1 MEISVEKL
9 GELQPEDCVICDI
22 RGEHDRA
29 YGFIPGS
36 VGISAEELLASP
48 PADGKKLIIYCAR
61 GVVSVDL
68 ADELCDRGLEAYSL
82 EGGYIAWLRA
92 EMRRRNDEELRERV
106 EQSIRKKFR
115 VSLMSKFIKAL
126 KTYQLV
132 NEGDRVAVCISGG
145 KDSMLMAKLF
155 QELKRYS
162 EVNFE
167 VKYLVMD
174 PGYNADNRRIIED
187 NARALGIPVT
197 IFETDIFESVYNVEK
212 SPCYLCAR
220 MRRGYL
226 YRFAQEL
233 GCNKIALGHH
243 YDDVIETILMG
254 MLHGAQIQSMMPK
267 LHSTNF
273 PGMELIRPLYLIRED
288 DIKAWRD
295 YNGLHFIQCACKFTD
310 TCTTCNDGQN
320 HSKRQETKEL
330 IRELKKSN
338 PDVEKCIFKSVENVN
353 LDTLIAYKQHGVRHH
368 FLDSY
373 DDKDE

>member
-22 RGEHDRA
+22 RGERDRA

-36 VGISAEELLASP
+36 VGISAEELRASP
-48 PADGKKLIIYCAR
+48 PGDGKKLIIYCAR

-68 ADELCDRGLEAYSL
+68 ADELCARGLEAYSL

-233 GCNKIALGHH
+233 GCNKIALGHNK
-243 YDDVIETILMG
+243 DDVVETFFMSLLYEG
-254 MLHGAQIQSMMPK
+254 RLNCFAPVSFLDRKK
-267 LHSTNF
+267 LYS
-273 PGMELIRPLYLIRED
+273 IRPLMYVPEWECRSFVNKS
-288 DIKAWRD
+288 DIHIVKNPCLA
-295 YNGLHFIQCACKFTD
+295 
-310 TCTTCNDGQN
+310 DGN
-320 HSKRQETKEL
+320 TKRQETKEL
-330 IRELKKSN
+330 LAELSLRYDN
-338 PDVEKCIFKSVENVN
+338 LQEKVFGAIKRSSLKGWNHE
-353 LDTLIAYKQHGVRHH
+353 
-368 FLDSY
+368 
-373 DDKDE
+373 E